1 MQTARIFSADL
12 DGECVIEAE
21 SRADG
26 QVELLFVF
34 GLHTIVNSLFVRSRT
49 LFKDRSQRRARV
61 FRIYINATGQNALVR
76 NVGPAQIKTPLDG
89 KMSFL
94 FDLLRDDFAE
104 NNLLSEIL
112 AADDNAVMTRAGG
125 NKDECGYEQKDA
137 PKTSAGDSAAKVRK
151 SSTHVSHVHMQER
164 EGHGF
169 SRAASQ

>member
-34 GLHTIVNSLFVRSRT
+34 GFHTIINSLFVRGWT
-49 LFKDRSQRRARV
+49 CFQDRSQRGSGV
-61 FRIYINATGQNALVR
+61 FGIDIDAAGQNALMR

-89 KMSFL
+89 KMSFV

-104 NNLLSEIL
+104 NDLLSEIL
-112 AADDNAVMTRAGG
+112 AADDNAVMTRAGR
-125 NKDECGYEQKDA
+125 Q
-137 PKTSAGDSAAKVRK
+137 
-151 SSTHVSHVHMQER
+151 ST
-164 EGHGF
+164 
-169 SRAASQ
+169 